1 MLLVSHET
9 SPLIEICTQ
18 KKLDLVKIY
27 QLSTA
32 FEIAKKISFQK
43 QKSYTRFIVRLSIAA
58 TAISVAAIL
67 LTLSIVNGFQESIA
81 GKVYSFWGQIRI
93 SSVSGEPLLHNQQTI
108 HAIEQLP
115 NVKSV
120 TPFITQSTVLS
131 YGQEIEGVMAKGN
144 PSEVPIPFL
153 SKGNKIRTSSNDSI
167 NNQIIISDILAT
179 KLNIPLDS
187 FVRLYFINNGAVQQR
202 KLKVVG
208 FYHSGM
214 DDYDKQ
220 FVLMDLKNLQQIS
233 KAPNYVE
240 GYTISLVSN
249 ESIDA
254 TNDSLQKMLPEN
266 WVATTISN
274 YYPQIFDWIG
284 VQTINRNVTVTIL
297 LIIAIVNLLTCL
309 FILMLERIP
318 MIGTLTAMGAG
329 QNLIR
334 QIFLYQASFI
344 CWMGIGIGAFIGI
357 GIGLLQQQFGF
368 IQLDEAAYFI
378 KALPIKMNLLQI
390 GMVIIGTALV
400 SYVSFLIPTLWIKK
414 ISPAK
419 AVQFN

>member
-1 MLLVSHET
+1 
-9 SPLIEICTQ
+9 
-18 KKLDLVKIY
+18 
-27 QLSTA
+27 
-32 FEIAKKISFQK
+32 
-43 QKSYTRFIVRLSIAA
+43 
-58 TAISVAAIL
+58 
-67 LTLSIVNGFQESIA
+67 LSIVNGFQESIA

-115 NVKSV
+115 NVKSI

-131 YGQEIEGVMAKGN
+131 YGQDIEGVMAKGN
-144 PSEVPIPFL
+144 PSEAPIPFL
-153 SKGNKIRTSSNDSI
+153 SKGKKIQTIKLDSI
-167 NNQIIISDILAT
+167 NNEIIISDILAT

-220 FVLMDLKNLQQIS
+220 FVLMDLKNLQQIN

-240 GYTISLVSN
+240 GYTVSLASN

-297 LIIAIVNLLTCL
+297 LLIAVVNLLTCL

-318 MIGTLTAMGAG
+318 MIGTLTAMGAS

-344 CWMGIGIGAFIGI
+344 CWMGIGIGSFIGI

-390 GMVIIGTALV
+390 GMVIIGTAIV
-400 SYVSFLIPTLWIKK
+400 SYISFLIPTLWIKK

>member
-1 MLLVSHET
+1 LN
-9 SPLIEICTQ
+9 
-18 KKLDLVKIY
+18 
-27 QLSTA
+27 TA

-67 LTLSIVNGFQESIA
+67 LTLSIVNGFQDSISN
-81 GKVYSFWGQIRI
+81 KVYSFWGHIRI
-93 SSVSGEPLLHNQQTI
+93 SSVSGEPLFHDQKVISNM
-108 HAIEQLP
+108 ERLP
-115 NVKSV
+115 QIKSI

-131 YGQEIEGVMAKGN
+131 YKQDIEGVMTKAS
-144 PSEVPIPFL
+144 PSNIAIPFL
-153 SKGNKIRTSSNDSI
+153 VKGRKLQTNGDSL
-167 NNQIIISDILAT
+167 NSEIIISDILAN

-187 FVRLYFINNGAVQQR
+187 FVRLYFINNGAVKQR
-202 KLKVVG
+202 KMKVVG

-214 DDYDKQ
+214 EDYDKQ
-220 FVLMDLKNLQQIS
+220 FVLMDLKKMQQINT
-233 KAPNYVE
+233 ATNQVD
-240 GYTISLVSN
+240 GYTVSLN
-249 ESIDA
+249 NTENIDA
-254 TNDSLQKMLPEN
+254 ANDMIQKSMPDN
-266 WVATTISN
+266 WVSTTIPN

-318 MIGTLTAMGAG
+318 MIGSLTAMGAS
-329 QNLIR
+329 QHLIR
-334 QIFLYQASFI
+334 KIFLYQASFI
-344 CWMGIGIGAFIGI
+344 CWSGIGIGTIIGVGI
-357 GIGLLQQQFGF
+357 GILQQQFEF

-390 GMVIIGTALV
+390 GMVIVGTAII
-400 SYVSFLIPTLWIKK
+400 SYISFLIPTLWIKK

>member
-9 SPLIEICTQ
+9 SPLIEICNQ

-187 FVRLYFINNGAVQQR
+187 FVRLYFINNGAVQHR

-220 FVLMDLKNLQQIS
+220 FVLMDLKNLQQINI
-233 KAPNYVE
+233 APNYVE
-240 GYTISLVSN
+240 GYTISLASN